1 MIGTSLLDV
10 MRPQWDRQMRNRR
23 EPQLAAVQ
31 QDGDKP
37 VFAPVGAADSWP
49 VFLRPAQPAPQI
61 LRELLQRL
69 LEPLQRVGL
78 FLFFSV
84 LLLLLNRVIVRFG
97 GPRIGGGLW
106 IHDHSPLG

>member
-1 MIGTSLLDV
+1 
-10 MRPQWDRQMRNRR
+10 MRNRR

-61 LRELLQRL
+61 LREFLQCL

-78 FLFFSV
+78 FLVFCVLFLLLQRV
-84 LLLLLNRVIVRFG
+84 LLRLLRVLSAG
-97 GPRIGGGLW
+97 ALK